1 MGNSGYSM
9 GRRAAAVLVPVVAA
23 VVVLAVAGACGPR
36 VHLRT
41 NADFAAGQK
50 ASPQHGTVVLSIQQK
65 SNWGVVY
72 FRYRTVGATFG
83 RVFHVGRRNEWD
95 WQDPAGRLII
105 QELPPGQYE
114 LFRYESRNGTLYS
127 DGFSY
132 RFHVSPGVVTYIGG
146 ILLVSTSLMNNQFA
160 LVDASERDLALLKQ
174 KAPALAN
181 VNVKIGL
188 MR

>member
-1 MGNSGYSM
+1 MKHSIWFP
-9 GRRAAAVLVPVVAA
+9 L
-23 VVVLAVAGACGPR
+23 LVAGLLLTLLGASACGPR

-41 NADFAAGQK
+41 NADFAKGQK

-65 SNWGVVY
+65 SNWGVVF

-114 LFRYESRNGTLYS
+114 IYRYESRNGTLYS

-146 ILLVSTSLMNNQFA
+146 ILLVSTSLLNNQFA
-160 LVDASERDLALLKQ
+160 IVDATERDLALLKQ

-181 VNVKIGL
+181 EQVKVRL
-188 MR
+188 LK